1 MSIQIEKL
9 KNGIPVL
16 MDKIEGINS
25 VTFGI
30 FVKTG
35 AKNELPGE
43 EGISHLLEHMM
54 FKGTKTKSAKDIS
67 EIIDN
72 EGGIIN
78 AYTGKENTV
87 YYVQMLSNR
96 LKQGIG
102 ILTDMFLNSTFS
114 EENLEK
120 EKGVVIEEIRM
131 YEDIPEETVHDQNT
145 ALVID
150 GVQGNIILGTEK
162 SLRGITRDKLV
173 NYFKDQY
180 RVGNIVISIAGN
192 FEYEDIKDILNNG
205 LGTLEKVEPK
215 REYNGSMKIK
225 SMENRIK
232 KDTNQIHLCFNTK
245 GCALTSDNR
254 YEVAIISNTL
264 GGNMS
269 SRLFQKIREDRGL
282 AYSVFSYTSSFEE
295 GGLFTVY
302 AGTTKKDYEEVIR
315 IIENEFEDIRENG
328 ITEYELQKSKNQF
341 LSAVTFG
348 LESSKGRMNR
358 MANSYLLYNEII
370 SLDEILKQIERI
382 TVEDIK
388 RTAQEMFD
396 KKYYSKTILGNF
408 ENSEENIE
416 EN

>member
-1 MSIQIEKL
+1 MSIRIEKL

-35 AKNELPGE
+35 AKNELSGE
-43 EGISHLLEHMM
+43 EGVSHLLEHMM

-96 LKQGIG
+96 LKEGIEV
-102 ILTDMFLNSTFS
+102 LTDMFLNSTFS

-120 EKGVVIEEIRM
+120 EKNVVIEEIRM
-131 YEDIPEETVHDQNT
+131 YDDIPEEIVHDRNT
-145 ALVID
+145 ALVIN
-150 GVQGNIILGTEK
+150 GVQGNVVLGSEK
-162 SLRGITRDKLV
+162 SIREMTREKLV
-173 NYFKDQY
+173 KYFKEQY
-180 RVGNIVISIAGN
+180 RPENIVISIAGN
-192 FEYEDIKDILNNG
+192 FSYEDISEILNNG
-205 LGTLEKVEPK
+205 LGTIENISPE
-215 REYNGSMKIK
+215 REYNGAMEIRSIENKIT
-225 SMENRIK
+225 

-245 GCALTSDNR
+245 GCSLTSDMR
-254 YEVAIISNTL
+254 YEVAIFSNTL
-264 GGNMS
+264 AGNMS

-302 AGTTKKDYEEVIR
+302 AGTTKKDYKEVLE
-315 IIENEFEDIRENG
+315 IIENEFEDIKENG

-358 MANSYLLYNEII
+358 MANSYLLYKEIK
-370 SLDEILKQIERI
+370 SLDEILDQIEKI

-388 RTAQEMFD
+388 KAAQEMFD
-396 KKYYSKTILGNF
+396 KRYYSKTILGN
-408 ENSEENIE
+408 I
-416 EN
+416 

>member
-1 MSIQIEKL
+1 MSIRIEKL

-35 AKNELPGE
+35 AKNELSGE
-43 EGISHLLEHMM
+43 EGVSHLLEHMM

-96 LKQGIG
+96 LKEGIEV
-102 ILTDMFLNSTFS
+102 LTDMFLNSTFS

-120 EKGVVIEEIRM
+120 EKNVVIEEIRM
-131 YEDIPEETVHDQNT
+131 YDDIPEEIVHDRNT
-145 ALVID
+145 ALVIN
-150 GVQGNIILGTEK
+150 GVQGNVVLGSEK
-162 SLRGITRDKLV
+162 SIREMTREKLV
-173 NYFKDQY
+173 KYFKEQY
-180 RVGNIVISIAGN
+180 RPENIVISIAGN
-192 FEYEDIKDILNNG
+192 FSYEDISEILNNG
-205 LGTLEKVEPK
+205 LGTIENISPE
-215 REYNGSMKIK
+215 REYNGAMEIRSIENKIT
-225 SMENRIK
+225 

-245 GCALTSDNR
+245 GCSLTSNIR

-264 GGNMS
+264 AGNMS

-302 AGTTKKDYEEVIR
+302 AGTTKKDYKEVLE
-315 IIENEFEDIRENG
+315 IIENEFEDIKENG

-358 MANSYLLYNEII
+358 MANSYLLYKEIK
-370 SLDEILKQIERI
+370 SLDEILEQIEKI

-388 RTAQEMFD
+388 KAAQEMFD
-396 KKYYSKTILGNF
+396 KRYYSKTILGN
-408 ENSEENIE
+408 I
-416 EN
+416 

>member
-1 MSIQIEKL
+1 MSIRIEKL

-35 AKNELPGE
+35 AKNELSGE
-43 EGISHLLEHMM
+43 EGVSHLLEHMM

-96 LKQGIG
+96 LKEGIEV
-102 ILTDMFLNSTFS
+102 LTDMFLNSTFS
-114 EENLEK
+114 KENLEK
-120 EKGVVIEEIRM
+120 EKNVVIEEIRM
-131 YEDIPEETVHDQNT
+131 YDDIPEEIVHDRNT

-150 GVQGNIILGTEK
+150 GVQGNVVLGSEK
-162 SLRGITRDKLV
+162 SIREMTREKLV
-173 NYFKDQY
+173 KYFKEQY
-180 RVGNIVISIAGN
+180 RPENIVISIAGN
-192 FEYEDIKDILNNG
+192 FSYEDISEILNNG
-205 LGTLEKVEPK
+205 LGTIENISPE
-215 REYNGSMKIK
+215 REYNGEMEIRSIENKIT
-225 SMENRIK
+225 

-245 GCALTSDNR
+245 GCSLTSDMR

-264 GGNMS
+264 AGNMS

-302 AGTTKKDYEEVIR
+302 AGTTKKDYKEVLE
-315 IIENEFEDIRENG
+315 IIENEFEDIKENG

-358 MANSYLLYNEII
+358 MANSYLLYKEIK
-370 SLDEILKQIERI
+370 SLDEILDQIEKI

-388 RTAQEMFD
+388 KAAQEMFD
-396 KKYYSKTILGNF
+396 KKYYSKTILGN
-408 ENSEENIE
+408 I
-416 EN
+416 

>member
-1 MSIQIEKL
+1 MSIRIEKL

-35 AKNELPGE
+35 AKNELSGE
-43 EGISHLLEHMM
+43 EGVSHLLEHMM

-96 LKQGIG
+96 LKEGIEV
-102 ILTDMFLNSTFS
+102 LTDMFLNSTFS

-120 EKGVVIEEIRM
+120 EKNVVIEEIRM
-131 YEDIPEETVHDQNT
+131 YDDIPEEIVHDRNT
-145 ALVID
+145 ALVIN
-150 GVQGNIILGTEK
+150 GVQGNIVLGSEK
-162 SLRGITRDKLV
+162 SIREMTREKLV
-173 NYFKDQY
+173 KYFKEQY
-180 RVGNIVISIAGN
+180 RPENIVISIAGN
-192 FEYEDIKDILNNG
+192 FSYEDISEILNNG
-205 LGTLEKVEPK
+205 LGTIENISPE
-215 REYNGSMKIK
+215 REYNGEMEIRSIENKIT
-225 SMENRIK
+225 

-245 GCALTSDNR
+245 GCSLTSDIR

-264 GGNMS
+264 AGNMS

-302 AGTTKKDYEEVIR
+302 AGTTKKDYKEVLE
-315 IIENEFEDIRENG
+315 IIENEFEDIKENG

-358 MANSYLLYNEII
+358 MANSYLLYKEIK
-370 SLDEILKQIERI
+370 SLDEILEQIEKI

-388 RTAQEMFD
+388 KAAQEMFD
-396 KKYYSKTILGNF
+396 KRYYSKTILGN
-408 ENSEENIE
+408 I
-416 EN
+416 

>member
-1 MSIQIEKL
+1 MSIRIEKL

-35 AKNELPGE
+35 AKNELSGE
-43 EGISHLLEHMM
+43 EGVSHLLEHMM

-96 LKQGIG
+96 LKEGIEV
-102 ILTDMFLNSTFS
+102 LTDMFLNSTFS

-120 EKGVVIEEIRM
+120 EKNVVIEEIRM
-131 YEDIPEETVHDQNT
+131 YDDIPEEIVHDRNT

-150 GVQGNIILGTEK
+150 GVQGNIVLGSEK
-162 SLRGITRDKLV
+162 SIREMTREKLV
-173 NYFKDQY
+173 KYFKEQY
-180 RVGNIVISIAGN
+180 RPENIVISIAGN
-192 FEYEDIKDILNNG
+192 FSYEDISEILNNG
-205 LGTLEKVEPK
+205 LGTIENISPE
-215 REYNGSMKIK
+215 REYNGAMEIRSIENKIT
-225 SMENRIK
+225 

-245 GCALTSDNR
+245 GCSLTSDIR

-264 GGNMS
+264 AGNMS

-302 AGTTKKDYEEVIR
+302 AGTTKKDYKEVLE
-315 IIENEFEDIRENG
+315 IIENEFEDIKENG

-358 MANSYLLYNEII
+358 MANSYLLYKEIK
-370 SLDEILKQIERI
+370 SLDEILDQIEKI

-388 RTAQEMFD
+388 KAAQEMFD
-396 KKYYSKTILGNF
+396 KRYYSKTILGN
-408 ENSEENIE
+408 I
-416 EN
+416 

>member
-1 MSIQIEKL
+1 MSIRIEKL

-35 AKNELPGE
+35 AKNELSGE
-43 EGISHLLEHMM
+43 EGVSHLLEHMM

-96 LKQGIG
+96 LKEGIEV
-102 ILTDMFLNSTFS
+102 LTDMFLNSTFS

-120 EKGVVIEEIRM
+120 EKNVVIEEIRM
-131 YEDIPEETVHDQNT
+131 YDDIPEEIVHDRNT

-150 GVQGNIILGTEK
+150 GVQGNIVLGSEK
-162 SLRGITRDKLV
+162 SIREMTREKLV
-173 NYFKDQY
+173 KYFKEQY
-180 RVGNIVISIAGN
+180 RPENIVISIAGN
-192 FEYEDIKDILNNG
+192 FSYEDISEVLNNG
-205 LGTLEKVEPK
+205 LGTIENISPE
-215 REYNGSMKIK
+215 REYNGAMEIRSIENKIT
-225 SMENRIK
+225 

-245 GCALTSDNR
+245 GCSLTSDMR

-264 GGNMS
+264 AGNMS

-302 AGTTKKDYEEVIR
+302 AGTTKKDYKEVLE
-315 IIENEFEDIRENG
+315 IIENEFEDIKENG

-358 MANSYLLYNEII
+358 MANSYLLYKEIK
-370 SLDEILKQIERI
+370 SLDEILDQIEKI

-388 RTAQEMFD
+388 KAAQEMFD
-396 KKYYSKTILGNF
+396 KKYYSKTILGN
-408 ENSEENIE
+408 I
-416 EN
+416 

>member
-1 MSIQIEKL
+1 MSIRIEKL

-35 AKNELPGE
+35 AKNELSGE
-43 EGISHLLEHMM
+43 EGVSHLLEHMM

-96 LKQGIG
+96 LKEGIEV
-102 ILTDMFLNSTFS
+102 LTDMFLNSTFS

-120 EKGVVIEEIRM
+120 EKNVVIEEIRM
-131 YEDIPEETVHDQNT
+131 YDDIPEEIVHDRNT

-150 GVQGNIILGTEK
+150 GVQGNVVLGSEK
-162 SLRGITRDKLV
+162 SIREMTREKLV
-173 NYFKDQY
+173 KYFKEQY
-180 RVGNIVISIAGN
+180 RPENIVISIAGN
-192 FEYEDIKDILNNG
+192 FSYEDISEILNNG
-205 LGTLEKVEPK
+205 LGTIENISPE
-215 REYNGSMKIK
+215 REYNGAMEIRSIENKIT
-225 SMENRIK
+225 

-245 GCALTSDNR
+245 GCSLTSDIR

-264 GGNMS
+264 AGNMS

-302 AGTTKKDYEEVIR
+302 AGTTKKDYKEVLE
-315 IIENEFEDIRENG
+315 IIENEFEDIKENG

-358 MANSYLLYNEII
+358 MANSYLLYKEIK
-370 SLDEILKQIERI
+370 SLDEILDQIEKI

-388 RTAQEMFD
+388 KAAQEMFD
-396 KKYYSKTILGNF
+396 KRYYSKTILGN
-408 ENSEENIE
+408 I
-416 EN
+416 

>member
-1 MSIQIEKL
+1 MSIRIEKL

-35 AKNELPGE
+35 AKNELSGE
-43 EGISHLLEHMM
+43 EGVSHLLEHMM

-96 LKQGIG
+96 LKEGIEV
-102 ILTDMFLNSTFS
+102 LTDMFLNSTFS

-120 EKGVVIEEIRM
+120 EKNVVIEEIRM
-131 YEDIPEETVHDQNT
+131 YDDIPEEIVHDRNT
-145 ALVID
+145 ALVIN
-150 GVQGNIILGTEK
+150 GVQGNVVLGSEK
-162 SLRGITRDKLV
+162 SIREMTREKLV
-173 NYFKDQY
+173 KYFKEQY
-180 RVGNIVISIAGN
+180 RPENIVISIAGN
-192 FEYEDIKDILNNG
+192 FSYEDISEILNNG
-205 LGTLEKVEPK
+205 LGTIENISPE
-215 REYNGSMKIK
+215 REYNGAMEIRSIENKIT
-225 SMENRIK
+225 

-245 GCALTSDNR
+245 GCSLTSDMR

-264 GGNMS
+264 AGNMS

-302 AGTTKKDYEEVIR
+302 AGTTKKDYKEVLE
-315 IIENEFEDIRENG
+315 IIENEFEDIKENG

-358 MANSYLLYNEII
+358 MANSYLLYKEIK
-370 SLDEILKQIERI
+370 SLDEILDQIEKI

-388 RTAQEMFD
+388 TAYLIFD
-396 KKYYSKTILGNF
+396 SPY
-408 ENSEENIE
+408 NSQSLQHDQMS
-416 EN
+416 

>member
-1 MSIQIEKL
+1 MSIRIEKL

-35 AKNELPGE
+35 AKNELSGE
-43 EGISHLLEHMM
+43 EGVSHLLEHMM

-96 LKQGIG
+96 LKEGIEV
-102 ILTDMFLNSTFS
+102 LTDMFLNSTFS
-114 EENLEK
+114 KENLEK
-120 EKGVVIEEIRM
+120 EKNVVIEEIRM
-131 YEDIPEETVHDQNT
+131 YDDIPEEIVHDRNT

-150 GVQGNIILGTEK
+150 GVQGNIVLGSEK
-162 SLRGITRDKLV
+162 SIREMTREKLV
-173 NYFKDQY
+173 KYFKEQY
-180 RVGNIVISIAGN
+180 RPENIVISIAGN
-192 FEYEDIKDILNNG
+192 FSYEDISEILNNG
-205 LGTLEKVEPK
+205 LGTIENISPE
-215 REYNGSMKIK
+215 REYNGEMEIRSIENKIT
-225 SMENRIK
+225 

-245 GCALTSDNR
+245 GCSLTSNIR

-264 GGNMS
+264 AGNMS

-302 AGTTKKDYEEVIR
+302 AGTTKKDYKEVLE
-315 IIENEFEDIRENG
+315 IIENEFEDIKENG

-358 MANSYLLYNEII
+358 MANSYLLYKEIK
-370 SLDEILKQIERI
+370 SLDEILDQIEKI

-388 RTAQEMFD
+388 KAAQEMFD
-396 KKYYSKTILGNF
+396 KKYYSKTILGN
-408 ENSEENIE
+408 I
-416 EN
+416 

>member
-1 MSIQIEKL
+1 MSIRIEKL

-35 AKNELPGE
+35 AKNELSGE
-43 EGISHLLEHMM
+43 EGVSHLLEHMM

-96 LKQGIG
+96 LKEGIEV
-102 ILTDMFLNSTFS
+102 LTDMFLNSTFS
-114 EENLEK
+114 EENFEK
-120 EKGVVIEEIRM
+120 EKNVVIEEIRM
-131 YEDIPEETVHDQNT
+131 YDDIPEEIVHDRNT

-150 GVQGNIILGTEK
+150 GVQGNIVLGSEK
-162 SLRGITRDKLV
+162 SIREMTREKLV
-173 NYFKDQY
+173 KYFKEQY
-180 RVGNIVISIAGN
+180 RPENIVISIAGN
-192 FEYEDIKDILNNG
+192 FSYEDISEILNNG
-205 LGTLEKVEPK
+205 LGTIENISPE
-215 REYNGSMKIK
+215 REYNGTMELRSIENKIT
-225 SMENRIK
+225 

-245 GCALTSDNR
+245 GCSLTSDIR

-264 GGNMS
+264 AGNMS

-302 AGTTKKDYEEVIR
+302 AGTTKKDYKEVLE
-315 IIENEFEDIRENG
+315 IIENEFEDIKENG

-358 MANSYLLYNEII
+358 MANSYLLYKEIK
-370 SLDEILKQIERI
+370 SLDEILDQIEKI

-388 RTAQEMFD
+388 KAAQEMFD
-396 KKYYSKTILGNF
+396 KKYYSKTILGN
-408 ENSEENIE
+408 I
-416 EN
+416 

>member
-1 MSIQIEKL
+1 MSVQIKKL

-16 MDKIEGINS
+16 MDKIDEINS

-35 AKNELPGE
+35 AKNELDGE
-43 EGISHLLEHMM
+43 RGISHLLEHMM
-54 FKGTKTKSAKDIS
+54 FKGTKIKSAKDIS

-72 EGGIIN
+72 EGGNIN

-87 YYVQMLSNR
+87 YYVQMLSGR
-96 LKQGIG
+96 LKKGIE

-120 EKGVVIEEIRM
+120 EKNVVIEEIRM
-131 YEDIPEETVHDQNT
+131 YDDIPEEIIHDRN
-145 ALVID
+145 AAFVID
-150 GVQGNIILGTEK
+150 GVQGYCVLGTEE
-162 SLRGITRDKLV
+162 SIRGITREKLIK
-173 NYFKDQY
+173 YFLEQY
-180 RVGNIVISIAGN
+180 RPENIVISIAGN
-192 FEYEDIKDILNNG
+192 FSYDDIESILNEG
-205 LGTLEKVEPK
+205 FGSIESKESK
-215 REYNGSMKIK
+215 REYNGSMSIK
-225 SMENRIK
+225 NIDTVIK
-232 KDTNQIHLCFNTK
+232 KDTNQVHLCFNTK
-245 GCALTSDNR
+245 GCSLTSDER

-264 GGNMS
+264 AGNMS

-302 AGTTKKDYEEVIR
+302 AGTTKKDYKKVIE
-315 IIENEFEDIRENG
+315 IIENEFEDIKNNG

-358 MANSYLLYNEII
+358 MANSYLLYNEIK
-370 SLDEILKQIERI
+370 SLDEILREIEKI

-388 RTAQEMFD
+388 NTAKNMFNREF
-396 KKYYSKTILGNF
+396 YSKTILGN
-408 ENSEENIE
+408 I
-416 EN
+416 

>member
-1 MSIQIEKL
+1 MSIKIEKL

-35 AKNELPGE
+35 AKNELNGE

-72 EGGIIN
+72 EGGVIN

-87 YYVQMLSNR
+87 YYVQMLSNK
-96 LKQGIG
+96 LKEGIE

-120 EKGVVIEEIRM
+120 EKNVVIEEIRM
-131 YEDIPEETVHDQNT
+131 YDDIPEEIVHDRNT
-145 ALVID
+145 ALVIE
-150 GVQGNIILGTEK
+150 GVQGNNVLGTEE
-162 SLRGITRDKLV
+162 SLRGITREKLV
-173 NYFKDQY
+173 NYFKEQY
-180 RVGNIVISIAGN
+180 NPENILISIAGN
-192 FEYEDIKDILNNG
+192 FSFEEISELLNNG
-205 LGTLEKVEPK
+205 IGTIEKISSNRV
-215 REYNGSMKIK
+215 YDGSMKIK
-225 SMENRIK
+225 SIENRIN
-232 KDTNQIHLCFNTK
+232 KDTNQVHLCFNTI
-245 GCALTSDNR
+245 GCSLTSDKR

-264 GGNMS
+264 AGNMS

-302 AGTTKKDYEEVIR
+302 AGTTKKDYEEVLK
-315 IIENEFEDIRENG
+315 IIEEEFEDIRKNG

-358 MANSYLLYNEII
+358 MANSYLLYKEIKD
-370 SLDEILKQIERI
+370 LDEILKQIEKI

-388 RTAQEMFD
+388 KVAQDMFD
-396 KKYYSKTILGNF
+396 KKYYSKTILGN
-408 ENSEENIE
+408 I
-416 EN
+416 

>member
-1 MSIQIEKL
+1 MSIRIEKL

-35 AKNELPGE
+35 AKNELSGE
-43 EGISHLLEHMM
+43 EGVSHLLEHMM

-96 LKQGIG
+96 LKEGIEV
-102 ILTDMFLNSTFS
+102 LTDMFLNSTFS

-120 EKGVVIEEIRM
+120 EKNVVIEEIRM
-131 YEDIPEETVHDQNT
+131 YDDIPEEIVHDRNT

-150 GVQGNIILGTEK
+150 GVQGNIVLGSEK
-162 SLRGITRDKLV
+162 SIREMTREKLV
-173 NYFKDQY
+173 KYFKEQY
-180 RVGNIVISIAGN
+180 RPENIVISIAGN
-192 FEYEDIKDILNNG
+192 FSYEDISEVLNNG
-205 LGTLEKVEPK
+205 LGTIENISPE
-215 REYNGSMKIK
+215 REYNGTMEIRSIENKIT
-225 SMENRIK
+225 

-245 GCALTSDNR
+245 GCSLTSDIR

-264 GGNMS
+264 AGNMS

-302 AGTTKKDYEEVIR
+302 AGTTKKDYKEVLE
-315 IIENEFEDIRENG
+315 IIENEFEDIKENG

-358 MANSYLLYNEII
+358 MANSYLLYKEIK
-370 SLDEILKQIERI
+370 SLDEILDQIEKI

-388 RTAQEMFD
+388 KAAQEMFD
-396 KKYYSKTILGNF
+396 KKYYSKTILGN
-408 ENSEENIE
+408 I
-416 EN
+416 

>member
-1 MSIQIEKL
+1 MSIRIEKL

-35 AKNELPGE
+35 TKNELSGE
-43 EGISHLLEHMM
+43 EGVSHLLEHMM

-96 LKQGIG
+96 LKEGIEV
-102 ILTDMFLNSTFS
+102 LTDMFLNSTFS

-120 EKGVVIEEIRM
+120 EKNVVIEEIRM
-131 YEDIPEETVHDQNT
+131 YDDIPEEIVHDRNT
-145 ALVID
+145 ALVIN
-150 GVQGNIILGTEK
+150 GVQGNIVLGSEK
-162 SLRGITRDKLV
+162 SIREMTREKLV
-173 NYFKDQY
+173 KYFKEQY
-180 RVGNIVISIAGN
+180 RPENIVISIAGN
-192 FEYEDIKDILNNG
+192 FSYEDISEILNNG
-205 LGTLEKVEPK
+205 LGTIENISPE
-215 REYNGSMKIK
+215 REYNGEMEIK
-225 SMENRIK
+225 SIENKIT

-245 GCALTSDNR
+245 GCSLTSDMR

-264 GGNMS
+264 AGNMS

-302 AGTTKKDYEEVIR
+302 AGTTKKDYKEVLE
-315 IIENEFEDIRENG
+315 IIENEFEDIKENG

-348 LESSKGRMNR
+348 LENSKGRMNR
-358 MANSYLLYNEII
+358 MANSYLLYKEIKN
-370 SLDEILKQIERI
+370 LDEILEQIEKI

-388 RTAQEMFD
+388 KAAKEMFD
-396 KKYYSKTILGNF
+396 KKYYSKTILGN
-408 ENSEENIE
+408 I
-416 EN
+416 

>member
-1 MSIQIEKL
+1 MSVQIKKL

-16 MDKIEGINS
+16 MDKIDEINS

-35 AKNELPGE
+35 AKNELDGE
-43 EGISHLLEHMM
+43 RGISHLLEHMM

-72 EGGIIN
+72 EGGNIN

-87 YYVQMLSNR
+87 YYVQMLSGR
-96 LKQGIG
+96 LKKGIE

-120 EKGVVIEEIRM
+120 EKNVVIEEIRM
-131 YEDIPEETVHDQNT
+131 YDDIPEEIIHDRN
-145 ALVID
+145 AAFVID
-150 GVQGNIILGTEK
+150 GVQGYCVLGTEE
-162 SLRGITRDKLV
+162 SIRGITREKLIK
-173 NYFKDQY
+173 YFSEQY
-180 RVGNIVISIAGN
+180 RPENIVISIAGN
-192 FEYEDIKDILNNG
+192 FSYDDIENILNEG
-205 LGTLEKVEPK
+205 FGSIESKESK
-215 REYNGSMKIK
+215 REYNGSMSIK
-225 SMENRIK
+225 NIDTIIK
-232 KDTNQIHLCFNTK
+232 KDTNQVHLCFNTK
-245 GCALTSDNR
+245 GCSLTSDER

-264 GGNMS
+264 AGNMS

-295 GGLFTVY
+295 GGIFTVY
-302 AGTTKKDYEEVIR
+302 AGTTKKDYKKVIE
-315 IIENEFEDIRENG
+315 IIENEFEDIKNNG

-358 MANSYLLYNEII
+358 MANSYLLYNEIK
-370 SLDEILKQIERI
+370 SLDEILEEIETI

-388 RTAQEMFD
+388 NTAKNMFN
-396 KKYYSKTILGNF
+396 KEFYSKTILGN
-408 ENSEENIE
+408 I
-416 EN
+416 

>member
-1 MSIQIEKL
+1 MSIRIEKL

-35 AKNELPGE
+35 AKNELSGE
-43 EGISHLLEHMM
+43 EGVSHLLEHMM

-96 LKQGIG
+96 LKEGIEV
-102 ILTDMFLNSTFS
+102 LTDMFLNSTFS

-120 EKGVVIEEIRM
+120 EKNVVIEEIRM
-131 YEDIPEETVHDQNT
+131 YDDIPEEIVHDRNT

-150 GVQGNIILGTEK
+150 GVQGNIVLGSEK
-162 SLRGITRDKLV
+162 SIREMTREKLV
-173 NYFKDQY
+173 KYFKEQY
-180 RVGNIVISIAGN
+180 RPENIVISIAGN
-192 FEYEDIKDILNNG
+192 FSYEDISEILNNG
-205 LGTLEKVEPK
+205 LGTIENISPE
-215 REYNGSMKIK
+215 REYNGIMEIRSIENKIT
-225 SMENRIK
+225 

-245 GCALTSDNR
+245 GCSLTSDIR

-264 GGNMS
+264 AGNMS

-302 AGTTKKDYEEVIR
+302 AGTTKKDYKEVLE
-315 IIENEFEDIRENG
+315 IIENEFEDIKENG

-358 MANSYLLYNEII
+358 MANSYLLYKEIK
-370 SLDEILKQIERI
+370 SLDEILDQIEKI

-388 RTAQEMFD
+388 KAAQEMFD
-396 KKYYSKTILGNF
+396 KKYYSKTILGN
-408 ENSEENIE
+408 I
-416 EN
+416 

>member
-1 MSIQIEKL
+1 MSIRIEKL

-35 AKNELPGE
+35 AKNELSGE
-43 EGISHLLEHMM
+43 EGVSHLLEHMM

-96 LKQGIG
+96 LKEGIEV
-102 ILTDMFLNSTFS
+102 LTDMFLNSTFS

-120 EKGVVIEEIRM
+120 EKNVVIEEIRM
-131 YEDIPEETVHDQNT
+131 YDDIPEEIVHDRNT
-145 ALVID
+145 ALVIN
-150 GVQGNIILGTEK
+150 GVQGNVVLGSEK
-162 SLRGITRDKLV
+162 SIREMTREKLV
-173 NYFKDQY
+173 KYFKEQY
-180 RVGNIVISIAGN
+180 RPENIVISIAGN
-192 FEYEDIKDILNNG
+192 FSYEDISEILNNG
-205 LGTLEKVEPK
+205 LGTIENISPE
-215 REYNGSMKIK
+215 REYNGTMEIRSIENKIT
-225 SMENRIK
+225 

-245 GCALTSDNR
+245 GCSLTSDMR

-264 GGNMS
+264 AGNMS

-302 AGTTKKDYEEVIR
+302 AGTTKKDYKEVLE
-315 IIENEFEDIRENG
+315 IIENEFEDIKENG

-358 MANSYLLYNEII
+358 MANSYLLYKEIK
-370 SLDEILKQIERI
+370 SLDEILEQIEKI

-388 RTAQEMFD
+388 KAAQEMFD
-396 KKYYSKTILGNF
+396 KRYYSKTILGN
-408 ENSEENIE
+408 I
-416 EN
+416 

>member
-1 MSIQIEKL
+1 MSVQIKKL
-9 KNGIPVL
+9 KNGIPIL
-16 MDKIEGINS
+16 MDKIDEINS

-35 AKNELPGE
+35 AKNELDGE
-43 EGISHLLEHMM
+43 RGISHLLEHMM

-72 EGGIIN
+72 EGGNIN

-87 YYVQMLSNR
+87 YYVQMLSGR
-96 LKQGIG
+96 LKKGIE

-120 EKGVVIEEIRM
+120 EKNVVIEEIRM
-131 YEDIPEETVHDQNT
+131 YDDIPEEIIHDRN
-145 ALVID
+145 AAFVID
-150 GVQGNIILGTEK
+150 GVQGYCVLGTEE
-162 SLRGITRDKLV
+162 SIRGITREKLIK
-173 NYFKDQY
+173 YFSEQY
-180 RVGNIVISIAGN
+180 RPENIVISIAGN
-192 FEYEDIKDILNNG
+192 FSYDDIENILNEG
-205 LGTLEKVEPK
+205 FGSIESKESK
-215 REYNGSMKIK
+215 REYNGSMSIK
-225 SMENRIK
+225 NIDTIIK
-232 KDTNQIHLCFNTK
+232 KDTNQVHLCFNTK
-245 GCALTSDNR
+245 GCSLTSDER

-264 GGNMS
+264 AGNMS

-302 AGTTKKDYEEVIR
+302 AGTTKKDYKKVIE
-315 IIENEFEDIRENG
+315 IIENEFEDIKNNG

-358 MANSYLLYNEII
+358 MANSYLLYNEIK
-370 SLDEILKQIERI
+370 SLDEILEEIETI

-388 RTAQEMFD
+388 NTAKNMFN
-396 KKYYSKTILGNF
+396 KEFYSKTILGN
-408 ENSEENIE
+408 I
-416 EN
+416 

>member
-1 MSIQIEKL
+1 MSIRIEKL

-35 AKNELPGE
+35 AKNELSGE
-43 EGISHLLEHMM
+43 EGVSHLLEHMM

-96 LKQGIG
+96 LKEGIEV
-102 ILTDMFLNSTFS
+102 LTDMFLNSTFS

-120 EKGVVIEEIRM
+120 EKNVVIEEIRM
-131 YEDIPEETVHDQNT
+131 YDDIPEEIVHDRNT

-150 GVQGNIILGTEK
+150 GVQGNIVLGSEK
-162 SLRGITRDKLV
+162 SIREMTREKLV
-173 NYFKDQY
+173 KYFKEQY
-180 RVGNIVISIAGN
+180 RPENIVISIAGN
-192 FEYEDIKDILNNG
+192 FSYEDISEVLNNG
-205 LGTLEKVEPK
+205 LGTIENISPE
-215 REYNGSMKIK
+215 REYNGAMEIRSIENKIT
-225 SMENRIK
+225 

-245 GCALTSDNR
+245 GCSLTSDMR

-264 GGNMS
+264 AGNMS
-269 SRLFQKIREDRGL
+269 SRLFKKIREDRGL

-302 AGTTKKDYEEVIR
+302 AGTTKKDYKEVLE
-315 IIENEFEDIRENG
+315 IIENEFEDIKENG

-358 MANSYLLYNEII
+358 MANSYLLYKEIK
-370 SLDEILKQIERI
+370 SLDEILDQIEKI

-388 RTAQEMFD
+388 KAAQEMFD
-396 KKYYSKTILGNF
+396 KRYYSKTILGN
-408 ENSEENIE
+408 I
-416 EN
+416 

>member
-1 MSIQIEKL
+1 MSIRIEKL

-35 AKNELPGE
+35 AKNELSGE
-43 EGISHLLEHMM
+43 EGVSHLLEHMM

-96 LKQGIG
+96 LKEGIEV
-102 ILTDMFLNSTFS
+102 LTDMFLNSTFS

-120 EKGVVIEEIRM
+120 EKNVVIEEIRM
-131 YEDIPEETVHDQNT
+131 YDDIPEEIVHDRNT
-145 ALVID
+145 ALVIN
-150 GVQGNIILGTEK
+150 GVQGNVVLGSEK
-162 SLRGITRDKLV
+162 SIREMTREKLV
-173 NYFKDQY
+173 KYFKEQY
-180 RVGNIVISIAGN
+180 RPENIVISIAGN
-192 FEYEDIKDILNNG
+192 FSYEDISEILNNG
-205 LGTLEKVEPK
+205 LGTIENISPE
-215 REYNGSMKIK
+215 REYNGKMEIRSIENKIT
-225 SMENRIK
+225 

-245 GCALTSDNR
+245 GCSLTSDKR

-264 GGNMS
+264 AGNMS

-302 AGTTKKDYEEVIR
+302 AGTTKKDYKEVLE
-315 IIENEFEDIRENG
+315 IIENEFEDIKENG

-358 MANSYLLYNEII
+358 MANSYLLYKEIKN
-370 SLDEILKQIERI
+370 LDEILDQIEKI

-388 RTAQEMFD
+388 KAAQEMFD
-396 KKYYSKTILGNF
+396 KRYYSKTILGN
-408 ENSEENIE
+408 I
-416 EN
+416 

>member
-1 MSIQIEKL
+1 MSIRIEKL

-35 AKNELPGE
+35 AKNELSGE
-43 EGISHLLEHMM
+43 EGVSHLLEHMM

-96 LKQGIG
+96 LKEGIEV
-102 ILTDMFLNSTFS
+102 LTDMFLNSTFS

-120 EKGVVIEEIRM
+120 EKNVVIEEIRM
-131 YEDIPEETVHDQNT
+131 YDDIPEEIVHDRNT
-145 ALVID
+145 ALVIN
-150 GVQGNIILGTEK
+150 GVQGNVVLGSEK
-162 SLRGITRDKLV
+162 NIREMTREKLV
-173 NYFKDQY
+173 KYFKEQY
-180 RVGNIVISIAGN
+180 RPENIVISIAGN
-192 FEYEDIKDILNNG
+192 FSYEDISEVLNNG
-205 LGTLEKVEPK
+205 LGTIENISPE
-215 REYNGSMKIK
+215 REYNGAMEIRSIENKIT
-225 SMENRIK
+225 

-245 GCALTSDNR
+245 GCSLTSDIR

-264 GGNMS
+264 AGNMS

-302 AGTTKKDYEEVIR
+302 AGTTKKDYKEVLE
-315 IIENEFEDIRENG
+315 IIENEFEDIKENG

-358 MANSYLLYNEII
+358 MANSYLLYKEIK
-370 SLDEILKQIERI
+370 SLDEILDQIEKI

-388 RTAQEMFD
+388 KAAQEMFD
-396 KKYYSKTILGNF
+396 KKYYSKTILGN
-408 ENSEENIE
+408 I
-416 EN
+416 

>member
-1 MSIQIEKL
+1 MSIRIEKL
-9 KNGIPVL
+9 KNEIPVL

-35 AKNELPGE
+35 AKNELSGE
-43 EGISHLLEHMM
+43 EGVSHLLEHMM

-96 LKQGIG
+96 LKEGIEV
-102 ILTDMFLNSTFS
+102 LTDMFLNSTFS

-120 EKGVVIEEIRM
+120 EKNVVIEEIRM
-131 YEDIPEETVHDQNT
+131 YDDIPEEIVHDRNT
-145 ALVID
+145 ALVIN
-150 GVQGNIILGTEK
+150 GVQGNVVLGSEK
-162 SLRGITRDKLV
+162 SIREMTREKLV
-173 NYFKDQY
+173 KYFKEQY
-180 RVGNIVISIAGN
+180 RPENIVISIAGN
-192 FEYEDIKDILNNG
+192 FSYEDISEILNNG
-205 LGTLEKVEPK
+205 LGTIENISPE
-215 REYNGSMKIK
+215 REYNGEMEIRSIENKIT
-225 SMENRIK
+225 

-245 GCALTSDNR
+245 GCSLTSNKR

-264 GGNMS
+264 AGNMS

-302 AGTTKKDYEEVIR
+302 AGTTKKDYKEVLE
-315 IIENEFEDIRENG
+315 IIENEFEDIKENG

-358 MANSYLLYNEII
+358 MANSYLLYKEIKN
-370 SLDEILKQIERI
+370 LDEILDQIEKI

-388 RTAQEMFD
+388 KAAQEMFD
-396 KKYYSKTILGNF
+396 KRYYSKTILGN
-408 ENSEENIE
+408 I
-416 EN
+416 

>member
-1 MSIQIEKL
+1 MSIRIEKL

-35 AKNELPGE
+35 AKNELSGE
-43 EGISHLLEHMM
+43 EGVSHLLEHMM

-96 LKQGIG
+96 LKEGIEV
-102 ILTDMFLNSTFS
+102 LTDMFLNSTFS

-120 EKGVVIEEIRM
+120 EKNVVIEEIRM
-131 YEDIPEETVHDQNT
+131 YDDIPEEIVHDRNT

-150 GVQGNIILGTEK
+150 GVQGNIVLGSEK
-162 SLRGITRDKLV
+162 SIREMTREKLV
-173 NYFKDQY
+173 KYFKEQY
-180 RVGNIVISIAGN
+180 RPENIVISIAGN
-192 FEYEDIKDILNNG
+192 FSYEDISEILNNG
-205 LGTLEKVEPK
+205 LGTIENISPE
-215 REYNGSMKIK
+215 REYNGTMELRSIENKIT
-225 SMENRIK
+225 

-245 GCALTSDNR
+245 GCSLTSDIR

-264 GGNMS
+264 AGNMS

-302 AGTTKKDYEEVIR
+302 AGTTKKDCKEVLE
-315 IIENEFEDIRENG
+315 IIENEFEDIKENG

-358 MANSYLLYNEII
+358 MANSYLLYKEIK
-370 SLDEILKQIERI
+370 SLDEILDQIEKI

-388 RTAQEMFD
+388 KAAQEMFD
-396 KKYYSKTILGNF
+396 KKYYSKTILGN
-408 ENSEENIE
+408 I
-416 EN
+416 

>member
-1 MSIQIEKL
+1 MSIRIEKL

-16 MDKIEGINS
+16 MDKIDGINS

-35 AKNELPGE
+35 AKNELSGE
-43 EGISHLLEHMM
+43 EGVSHLLEHMM

-96 LKQGIG
+96 LKEGIEV
-102 ILTDMFLNSTFS
+102 LTDMFLNSTFS

-120 EKGVVIEEIRM
+120 EKNVVIEEIRM
-131 YEDIPEETVHDQNT
+131 YDDIPEEIVHDRNT

-150 GVQGNIILGTEK
+150 GVQGNIVLGSEK
-162 SLRGITRDKLV
+162 SIREMTREKLIK
-173 NYFKDQY
+173 YFKEQY
-180 RVGNIVISIAGN
+180 RPENIVISIAGN
-192 FEYEDIKDILNNG
+192 FSYEDISEILNNG
-205 LGTLEKVEPK
+205 LGTIDNISPE
-215 REYNGSMKIK
+215 REYNGTMEIRSIENKIT
-225 SMENRIK
+225 

-245 GCALTSDNR
+245 GCSLTSDIR

-264 GGNMS
+264 AGNMS

-302 AGTTKKDYEEVIR
+302 AGTTKKDYKEVLE
-315 IIENEFEDIRENG
+315 IIENEFEDIRKNG

-358 MANSYLLYNEII
+358 MANSYLLYKEIK
-370 SLDEILKQIERI
+370 SLDEILDQIEKI

-388 RTAQEMFD
+388 KAAQEMFD
-396 KKYYSKTILGNF
+396 KKYYSKTILGN
-408 ENSEENIE
+408 I
-416 EN
+416 

>member
-1 MSIQIEKL
+1 MSIRIEKL

-35 AKNELPGE
+35 AKNELSGE
-43 EGISHLLEHMM
+43 EGVSHLLEHMM

-96 LKQGIG
+96 LKEGIEV
-102 ILTDMFLNSTFS
+102 LTDMFLNSTFS

-120 EKGVVIEEIRM
+120 EKNVVIEEIRM
-131 YEDIPEETVHDQNT
+131 YDDIPEEIVHDRNT
-145 ALVID
+145 ALVIN
-150 GVQGNIILGTEK
+150 GVQGNVVLGSEK
-162 SLRGITRDKLV
+162 SIREMTREKLV
-173 NYFKDQY
+173 KYFKEQY
-180 RVGNIVISIAGN
+180 RQENIVISIAGN
-192 FEYEDIKDILNNG
+192 FSYEDISEILNNG
-205 LGTLEKVEPK
+205 LGTIENISPE
-215 REYNGSMKIK
+215 REYNGEMEIRSIENKIT
-225 SMENRIK
+225 

-245 GCALTSDNR
+245 GCSLTSDMR

-264 GGNMS
+264 AGNMS

-302 AGTTKKDYEEVIR
+302 AGTTKKDYKEVLE
-315 IIENEFEDIRENG
+315 IIENEFEDIKENG

-358 MANSYLLYNEII
+358 MANSYLLYKEIKN
-370 SLDEILKQIERI
+370 LDEILDQIEKI

-388 RTAQEMFD
+388 KAAQEMFD
-396 KKYYSKTILGNF
+396 KKYYSKTILGN
-408 ENSEENIE
+408 I
-416 EN
+416 

>member
-1 MSIQIEKL
+1 MSIRIEKL

-35 AKNELPGE
+35 AKNELSGE
-43 EGISHLLEHMM
+43 EGVSHLLEHMM

-96 LKQGIG
+96 LKEGIEV
-102 ILTDMFLNSTFS
+102 LTDMFLNSTFS

-120 EKGVVIEEIRM
+120 EKNVVIEEIRM
-131 YEDIPEETVHDQNT
+131 YDDIPEEIVHDRNT

-150 GVQGNIILGTEK
+150 GVQGNIVLGSEK
-162 SLRGITRDKLV
+162 SIREMTREKLV
-173 NYFKDQY
+173 KYFKEQY
-180 RVGNIVISIAGN
+180 RPENIVISIAGN
-192 FEYEDIKDILNNG
+192 FSYEDISEVLNNG
-205 LGTLEKVEPK
+205 LGTIENISPE
-215 REYNGSMKIK
+215 REYNGAMEIRSIENKIT
-225 SMENRIK
+225 

-245 GCALTSDNR
+245 GCSLTSNIR

-264 GGNMS
+264 AGNMS

-302 AGTTKKDYEEVIR
+302 AGTTKKDYKEVLE
-315 IIENEFEDIRENG
+315 IIENEFEDIKENG
-328 ITEYELQKSKNQF
+328 LTEDELQKSKNQF

-358 MANSYLLYNEII
+358 MANSYLLYKEIK
-370 SLDEILKQIERI
+370 SLDEILDQIEKI

-388 RTAQEMFD
+388 KAAQEMFD
-396 KKYYSKTILGNF
+396 KRYYSKTILGN
-408 ENSEENIE
+408 I
-416 EN
+416 

>member
-1 MSIQIEKL
+1 MSIRIEKL

-35 AKNELPGE
+35 AKNELSGE
-43 EGISHLLEHMM
+43 EGVSHLLEHMM

-96 LKQGIG
+96 LKEGIEV
-102 ILTDMFLNSTFS
+102 LTDMFLNSTFS

-120 EKGVVIEEIRM
+120 EKNVVIEEIRM
-131 YEDIPEETVHDQNT
+131 YDDIPEEIVHDRNT
-145 ALVID
+145 ALVIN
-150 GVQGNIILGTEK
+150 GVQGNVVLGSEK
-162 SLRGITRDKLV
+162 SIREMTREKLV
-173 NYFKDQY
+173 KYFKEQY
-180 RVGNIVISIAGN
+180 RPENIVISIAGN
-192 FEYEDIKDILNNG
+192 FSYEDISEILNNG
-205 LGTLEKVEPK
+205 FGTIENISPE
-215 REYNGSMKIK
+215 REYNGAMEIRSIENKIT
-225 SMENRIK
+225 

-245 GCALTSDNR
+245 GCSLTSDMR

-264 GGNMS
+264 AGNMS

-282 AYSVFSYTSSFEE
+282 AYLVFSYTSSFEE

-302 AGTTKKDYEEVIR
+302 AGTTKKDYKEVLE
-315 IIENEFEDIRENG
+315 IIENEFEDIKENG

-358 MANSYLLYNEII
+358 MANSYLLYKEIK
-370 SLDEILKQIERI
+370 SLDEILEQIEKI

-388 RTAQEMFD
+388 KAAQEMFD
-396 KKYYSKTILGNF
+396 KRYYSKTILGN
-408 ENSEENIE
+408 I
-416 EN
+416 

>member
-1 MSIQIEKL
+1 MSIRIEKL

-35 AKNELPGE
+35 AKNELSGE
-43 EGISHLLEHMM
+43 GGVSHLLEHMM

-96 LKQGIG
+96 LKEGIEV
-102 ILTDMFLNSTFS
+102 LTDMFLNSTFS

-120 EKGVVIEEIRM
+120 EKNVVIEEIRM
-131 YEDIPEETVHDQNT
+131 YDDIPEEIVHDRNT

-150 GVQGNIILGTEK
+150 GVQGNIVLGSEK
-162 SLRGITRDKLV
+162 SIREMTREKLV
-173 NYFKDQY
+173 KYFKEQY
-180 RVGNIVISIAGN
+180 RPENIVISIAGN
-192 FEYEDIKDILNNG
+192 FSYEDISEVLNNG
-205 LGTLEKVEPK
+205 LGTIENISPE
-215 REYNGSMKIK
+215 REYNGAMEIRSIENKIT
-225 SMENRIK
+225 

-245 GCALTSDNR
+245 GCSLTSNIR

-264 GGNMS
+264 AGNMS

-302 AGTTKKDYEEVIR
+302 AGTTKKDYKEVLE
-315 IIENEFEDIRENG
+315 IIENEFEDIKENG

-358 MANSYLLYNEII
+358 MANSYLLYKEIK
-370 SLDEILKQIERI
+370 SLDEILDQIEKI

-388 RTAQEMFD
+388 KAAQEMFD
-396 KKYYSKTILGNF
+396 KKYYSKTILGN
-408 ENSEENIE
+408 I
-416 EN
+416 

>member
-1 MSIQIEKL
+1 MSIRIEKL

-35 AKNELPGE
+35 AKNELSGE
-43 EGISHLLEHMM
+43 EGVSHLLEHMM

-96 LKQGIG
+96 LKEGIEV
-102 ILTDMFLNSTFS
+102 LTDMFLNSTFS

-120 EKGVVIEEIRM
+120 EKNVVIEEIRM
-131 YEDIPEETVHDQNT
+131 YDDIPEEIVHDRNT

-150 GVQGNIILGTEK
+150 GVQGNIVLGSEK
-162 SLRGITRDKLV
+162 SIREMTREKLV
-173 NYFKDQY
+173 KYFKEQY
-180 RVGNIVISIAGN
+180 RPENIVISIAGN
-192 FEYEDIKDILNNG
+192 FSYEDISEILNNG
-205 LGTLEKVEPK
+205 LGTIENISPE
-215 REYNGSMKIK
+215 REYNGAMEIRSIENKIT
-225 SMENRIK
+225 

-245 GCALTSDNR
+245 GCSLTSDIR

-264 GGNMS
+264 AGNMS

-302 AGTTKKDYEEVIR
+302 AGTTKKDYKEVLE
-315 IIENEFEDIRENG
+315 IIENEFEDIKENG

-358 MANSYLLYNEII
+358 MANSYLLYKEIK
-370 SLDEILKQIERI
+370 SLDEILEQIEKI

-388 RTAQEMFD
+388 KAAQEMFD
-396 KKYYSKTILGNF
+396 KRYYSKTILGN
-408 ENSEENIE
+408 I
-416 EN
+416 

>member
-1 MSIQIEKL
+1 MSIRIEKL

-16 MDKIEGINS
+16 MDKIDGINS

-35 AKNELPGE
+35 AKNELSGE
-43 EGISHLLEHMM
+43 EGVSHLLEHMM

-96 LKQGIG
+96 LKEGIEV
-102 ILTDMFLNSTFS
+102 LTDMFLNSTFS

-120 EKGVVIEEIRM
+120 EKNVVIEEIRM
-131 YEDIPEETVHDQNT
+131 YDDIPEEIVHDRNT
-145 ALVID
+145 ALVIN
-150 GVQGNIILGTEK
+150 GVQGNVVLGSEK
-162 SLRGITRDKLV
+162 SIREMTREKLV
-173 NYFKDQY
+173 KYFKEQY
-180 RVGNIVISIAGN
+180 RPENIVISIAGN
-192 FEYEDIKDILNNG
+192 FSYEDISEILNNG
-205 LGTLEKVEPK
+205 LGTIENISPE
-215 REYNGSMKIK
+215 REYNGEMEIRSIENKIT
-225 SMENRIK
+225 

-245 GCALTSDNR
+245 GCSLTSDMR

-264 GGNMS
+264 AGNMS

-302 AGTTKKDYEEVIR
+302 AGTTKKDYKEVLE
-315 IIENEFEDIRENG
+315 IIENEFEDIKENG

-358 MANSYLLYNEII
+358 MANSYLLYKEIK
-370 SLDEILKQIERI
+370 SLDEILEQIEKI

-388 RTAQEMFD
+388 KAAQEMFD
-396 KKYYSKTILGNF
+396 KRYYSKTILGN
-408 ENSEENIE
+408 I
-416 EN
+416 

>member
-1 MSIQIEKL
+1 MSIRIEKL

-35 AKNELPGE
+35 AKNELSGE
-43 EGISHLLEHMM
+43 EGVSHLLEHMM

-96 LKQGIG
+96 LKEGIEV
-102 ILTDMFLNSTFS
+102 LTDMFLNSTFS

-120 EKGVVIEEIRM
+120 EKNVVIEEIRM
-131 YEDIPEETVHDQNT
+131 YDDIPEEIVHDRNT
-145 ALVID
+145 ALVIN
-150 GVQGNIILGTEK
+150 GVQGNVVLGSEK
-162 SLRGITRDKLV
+162 SIREMTREKLV
-173 NYFKDQY
+173 KYFKEQY
-180 RVGNIVISIAGN
+180 RPENIVISIAGN
-192 FEYEDIKDILNNG
+192 FSYEDISEILNNG
-205 LGTLEKVEPK
+205 LGTIENISPE
-215 REYNGSMKIK
+215 REYNGAMEIRSIENKIT
-225 SMENRIK
+225 

-245 GCALTSDNR
+245 GCSLTSNIR

-264 GGNMS
+264 AGNMS

-302 AGTTKKDYEEVIR
+302 AGTTKKDYKEVLE
-315 IIENEFEDIRENG
+315 IIENEFEDIKENG

-358 MANSYLLYNEII
+358 MANSYLLYKEIK
-370 SLDEILKQIERI
+370 SLDEILDQIEKI

-388 RTAQEMFD
+388 KAAQEMFD
-396 KKYYSKTILGNF
+396 KRYYSKTILGN
-408 ENSEENIE
+408 I
-416 EN
+416 

>member
-1 MSIQIEKL
+1 MSIRIEKL

-35 AKNELPGE
+35 AKNELSGE
-43 EGISHLLEHMM
+43 EGVSHLLEHMM

-96 LKQGIG
+96 LKEGIEV
-102 ILTDMFLNSTFS
+102 LTDMFLNSTFS

-120 EKGVVIEEIRM
+120 EKNVVIEEIRM
-131 YEDIPEETVHDQNT
+131 YDDIPEEIVHDRNT
-145 ALVID
+145 ALVIN
-150 GVQGNIILGTEK
+150 GVQGNVVLGSEK
-162 SLRGITRDKLV
+162 SIREMTREKLV
-173 NYFKDQY
+173 KYFKEQY
-180 RVGNIVISIAGN
+180 RPENIVISIAGN
-192 FEYEDIKDILNNG
+192 FSYEDISEVLNNG
-205 LGTLEKVEPK
+205 LGTIENISSE
-215 REYNGSMKIK
+215 REYNGAMEIRSIENKIT
-225 SMENRIK
+225 

-245 GCALTSDNR
+245 GCSLTSNIR

-264 GGNMS
+264 AGNMS

-302 AGTTKKDYEEVIR
+302 AGTTKKDYKEVLE
-315 IIENEFEDIRENG
+315 IIENEFEDIKENG

-358 MANSYLLYNEII
+358 MANSYLLYKEIK
-370 SLDEILKQIERI
+370 SLDEILDQIEKI

-388 RTAQEMFD
+388 KAAQEMFD
-396 KKYYSKTILGNF
+396 KRYYSKTILGN
-408 ENSEENIE
+408 I
-416 EN
+416 

>member
-1 MSIQIEKL
+1 MSIRIEKL

-35 AKNELPGE
+35 AKNELSGE
-43 EGISHLLEHMM
+43 EGVSHLLEHMM

-96 LKQGIG
+96 LKEGIEV
-102 ILTDMFLNSTFS
+102 LTDMFLNSTFS

-120 EKGVVIEEIRM
+120 EKNVVIEEIRM
-131 YEDIPEETVHDQNT
+131 YDDIPEEIVHDRNT
-145 ALVID
+145 ALVIN
-150 GVQGNIILGTEK
+150 GVQGNVVLGSEK
-162 SLRGITRDKLV
+162 SIREMTREKLV
-173 NYFKDQY
+173 KYFKEQY
-180 RVGNIVISIAGN
+180 RPENIVISIAGN
-192 FEYEDIKDILNNG
+192 FSYEDISEILNNG
-205 LGTLEKVEPK
+205 LGTIENISPE
-215 REYNGSMKIK
+215 REYNGAMEIRSIENKIT
-225 SMENRIK
+225 

-245 GCALTSDNR
+245 GCSLTSDMR

-264 GGNMS
+264 AGNMS

-302 AGTTKKDYEEVIR
+302 AGTTKKDYKEVLE
-315 IIENEFEDIRENG
+315 IIENEFEDIKENG

-358 MANSYLLYNEII
+358 MANSYLLYKEIK
-370 SLDEILKQIERI
+370 SLDEILDQIEKI

-388 RTAQEMFD
+388 KAAQEMFD
-396 KKYYSKTILGNF
+396 KKYYSKTILGN
-408 ENSEENIE
+408 I
-416 EN
+416 

>member
-1 MSIQIEKL
+1 MSIRIEKL

-35 AKNELPGE
+35 AKNELSGE
-43 EGISHLLEHMM
+43 GGVSHLLEHMM

-96 LKQGIG
+96 LKEGIEV
-102 ILTDMFLNSTFS
+102 LTDMFLNSTFS

-120 EKGVVIEEIRM
+120 EKNVVIEEIRM
-131 YEDIPEETVHDQNT
+131 YDDIPEEIVHDRNT

-150 GVQGNIILGTEK
+150 GVQGNIVLGSEK
-162 SLRGITRDKLV
+162 SIREMTREKLV
-173 NYFKDQY
+173 KYFKEQY
-180 RVGNIVISIAGN
+180 RPENIVISIAGN
-192 FEYEDIKDILNNG
+192 FSYEDISEVLNNG
-205 LGTLEKVEPK
+205 LGTIENISPE
-215 REYNGSMKIK
+215 REYNGAMEIRSIENKIT
-225 SMENRIK
+225 

-245 GCALTSDNR
+245 GCSLTSDIR

-264 GGNMS
+264 AGNMS

-302 AGTTKKDYEEVIR
+302 AGTTKKDYKEVLE
-315 IIENEFEDIRENG
+315 IIENEFEDIKENG

-358 MANSYLLYNEII
+358 MANSYLLYKEIK
-370 SLDEILKQIERI
+370 SLDEILEQIEKI

-388 RTAQEMFD
+388 KAAQEMFD
-396 KKYYSKTILGNF
+396 KRYYSKTILGN
-408 ENSEENIE
+408 I
-416 EN
+416 

>member
-1 MSIQIEKL
+1 MSIKIEKL

-35 AKNELPGE
+35 AKNELSGE

-54 FKGTKTKSAKDIS
+54 FKGTKTKSAKEIS

-87 YYVQMLSNR
+87 YYVQMLSNK
-96 LKQGIG
+96 LKEGIE

-120 EKGVVIEEIRM
+120 EKNVVIEEIRM
-131 YEDIPEETVHDQNT
+131 YDDIPEEIVHDRNT

-150 GVQGNIILGTEK
+150 GVQGNIVLGTEESIK
-162 SLRGITRDKLV
+162 GITREKLIK
-173 NYFKDQY
+173 YFKEQY
-180 RVGNIVISIAGN
+180 RPENIVISIAGN
-192 FEYEDIKDILNNG
+192 FSFEDISEILNNG
-205 LGTLEKVEPK
+205 IGKIENIIPN
-215 REYNGSMKIK
+215 RDYNGSMKIK
-225 SMENRIK
+225 SIENRIN
-232 KDTNQIHLCFNTK
+232 KDTNQVHLCFNTL
-245 GCALTSDNR
+245 GCSLTSDKR

-264 GGNMS
+264 AGNMS

-302 AGTTKKDYEEVIR
+302 AGTTKKDYQEVLN
-315 IIENEFEDIRENG
+315 IIENEFEDIKENG

-358 MANSYLLYNEII
+358 MANSYLLYKEVKD
-370 SLDEILKQIERI
+370 LDEILKQIEKI
-382 TVEDIK
+382 TVNDIK
-388 RTAQEMFD
+388 RVAQDMFD
-396 KKYYSKTILGNF
+396 KKYYSKTILGN
-408 ENSEENIE
+408 I
-416 EN
+416 

>member
-1 MSIQIEKL
+1 MSIRIEKL

-35 AKNELPGE
+35 AKNELSGE
-43 EGISHLLEHMM
+43 EGVSHLLEHMM

-96 LKQGIG
+96 LKEGIEV
-102 ILTDMFLNSTFS
+102 LTDMFLNSTFS

-120 EKGVVIEEIRM
+120 EKNVVIEEIRM
-131 YEDIPEETVHDQNT
+131 YDDIPEEIVHDRNT
-145 ALVID
+145 ALVIN
-150 GVQGNIILGTEK
+150 GVQGNVVLGSEK
-162 SLRGITRDKLV
+162 SIREMTREKLV
-173 NYFKDQY
+173 KYFKEQY
-180 RVGNIVISIAGN
+180 RPENIVISIAGN
-192 FEYEDIKDILNNG
+192 FSYEDISEVLNNG
-205 LGTLEKVEPK
+205 LGTIENISPE
-215 REYNGSMKIK
+215 REYNGEMEIRSIENKIT
-225 SMENRIK
+225 

-245 GCALTSDNR
+245 GCSLTSDMR

-264 GGNMS
+264 AGNMS

-302 AGTTKKDYEEVIR
+302 AGTTKKDYKEVLE
-315 IIENEFEDIRENG
+315 IIENEFEDIKENG

-358 MANSYLLYNEII
+358 MANSYLLYKEIK
-370 SLDEILKQIERI
+370 SLDEILDQIEKI

-388 RTAQEMFD
+388 KAAQEMFD
-396 KKYYSKTILGNF
+396 KKYYSKTILGN
-408 ENSEENIE
+408 I
-416 EN
+416 

>member
-1 MSIQIEKL
+1 MSIRIEKL

-35 AKNELPGE
+35 AKNELYGE
-43 EGISHLLEHMM
+43 EGVSHLLEHMM

-96 LKQGIG
+96 LKEGIEV
-102 ILTDMFLNSTFS
+102 LTDMFLNSTFS

-120 EKGVVIEEIRM
+120 EKNVVIEEIRM
-131 YEDIPEETVHDQNT
+131 YDDIPEEIVHDRNT

-150 GVQGNIILGTEK
+150 GVQGNIVLGSEK
-162 SLRGITRDKLV
+162 SIREMTREKLV
-173 NYFKDQY
+173 KYFKEQY
-180 RVGNIVISIAGN
+180 RPENIVISIAGN
-192 FEYEDIKDILNNG
+192 FSYEDISEILNNG
-205 LGTLEKVEPK
+205 LGTIENISPE
-215 REYNGSMKIK
+215 REYNGTMELRSIENKIT
-225 SMENRIK
+225 

-245 GCALTSDNR
+245 GCSLTSDIR

-264 GGNMS
+264 AGNMS

-302 AGTTKKDYEEVIR
+302 AGTTKKDYKEVLE
-315 IIENEFEDIRENG
+315 IIENEFEDIKENG

-358 MANSYLLYNEII
+358 MANSYLLYKEIK
-370 SLDEILKQIERI
+370 SLDEILDQIEKI

-388 RTAQEMFD
+388 KAAQEMFD
-396 KKYYSKTILGNF
+396 KKYYSKTILGN
-408 ENSEENIE
+408 I
-416 EN
+416 